1 MESFDQRHTADV
13 SVCAQVSGHVDSLFI
28 AYEVMHLKLK
38 HRLWK
43 PVCAQ
48 VLLDSTSNKTVTTQK
63 LKSFVTEVLAD
74 DDDVDDELCVSVMKL

>member
-1 MESFDQRHTADV
+1 
-13 SVCAQVSGHVDSLFI
+13 
-28 AYEVMHLKLK
+28 MHFKLK

-48 VLLDSTSNKTVTTQK
+48 VLLDSTSNKTVTTQR